1 MSKFG
6 VSVFR
11 VVILGSLLLGTAP
24 VTANTACAEEPW
36 IEGSTNEKVFPELA
50 LPSFAPAI
58 DKLGVAVVNIR
69 TEGRQEPAA
78 GAPGAP
84 GGQEFGGQGANP
96 FEFFFRIP
104 PDKANRRFSS
114 LGSGFVIHPD
124 GYIVTNHHVVEN
136 ASKIYV
142 SFRDDRRTYNAE
154 LVGSD
159 PKTDLALI
167 KVSRG
172 EKLPA
177 APLGDSDQ
185 IKPGDWVMAIG
196 NPFRLG
202 HTATVG
208 IVSAKHRRIP
218 RMSEDRPK
226 TTYDDFIQTDA
237 SINPGNSGGPLFNS
251 RGEVIGVNT
260 AIVSPGSAGGFNI
273 GIGFAIP
280 INLAKRVILQLKD
293 GGKVTRGWLGV
304 LIQPVSEDV
313 AEALKLPDVLG
324 ALVSDVVPG
333 SPAADA
339 GFQRGDVILTFD
351 GQAVNENEELPLM
364 VADTPV
370 GKAVEVEITR
380 GGKAKKLTVTIRELK
395 DEEPE
400 AKLEPQEDA
409 PTTLGLSVQELTPD
423 IARGFGIDETSGVI
437 ATSVDPDSPAGEA
450 GLRRGDV
457 ILEVAGKEVNSPND
471 FRDAVKKSDKG
482 KPVLLLVRRSK
493 NTIFFTIKPE

>member
-1 MSKFG
+1 MSS
-6 VSVFR
+6 SVAWITR
-11 VVILGSLLLGTAP
+11 HGARKSLRCDCT
-24 VTANTACAEEPW
+24 CA
-36 IEGSTNEKVFPELA
+36 
-50 LPSFAPAI
+50 
-58 DKLGVAVVNIR
+58 DK
-69 TEGRQEPAA
+69 
-78 GAPGAP
+78 
-84 GGQEFGGQGANP
+84 
-96 FEFFFRIP
+96 
-104 PDKANRRFSS
+104 RRNS
-114 LGSGFVIHPD
+114 ITD
-124 GYIVTNHHVVEN
+124 HHG
-136 ASKIYV
+136 
-142 SFRDDRRTYNAE
+142 
-154 LVGSD
+154 L
-159 PKTDLALI
+159 
-167 KVSRG
+167 
-172 EKLPA
+172 
-177 APLGDSDQ
+177 
-185 IKPGDWVMAIG
+185 
-196 NPFRLG
+196 
-202 HTATVG
+202 
-208 IVSAKHRRIP
+208 
-218 RMSEDRPK
+218 
-226 TTYDDFIQTDA
+226 
-237 SINPGNSGGPLFNS
+237 
-251 RGEVIGVNT
+251 
-260 AIVSPGSAGGFNI
+260 
-273 GIGFAIP
+273 
-280 INLAKRVILQLKD
+280 
-293 GGKVTRGWLGV
+293 
-304 LIQPVSEDV
+304 
-313 AEALKLPDVLG
+313 
-324 ALVSDVVPG
+324 PG